1 VGVVEMYLGWLGA
14 VHSVEDET
22 PTELYLVYYSRKA
35 TSSARVCVQE
45 NEVHC
50 IVNVVCVC
58 VVNSSDCCVLSLESH
73 SQCSGN

>member
-1 VGVVEMYLGWLGA
+1 MGVVRMYLGWLGA

-22 PTELYLVYYSRKA
+22 PTGLYLATTAERL

-50 IVNVVCVC
+50 IVNVVR
-58 VVNSSDCCVLSLESH
+58 
-73 SQCSGN
+73 